1 MAQAGA
7 LRRRVL
13 FCGVAGLWAPLGWR
27 RTRRAPVAAQSLV
40 RGQFFGLVFQAL
52 PSQTLVHLSGLV
64 PCLTSLASVLSHSAV
79 SLCHASVPLHRLF
92 ALLGSPSLTCRDT
105 LCERGQH
112 WVKRIISA

>member
-13 FCGVAGLWAPLGWR
+13 FCGVAGPWAPLGGR
-27 RTRRAPVAAQSLV
+27 RTRQAPVAAQSLV

-52 PSQTLVHLSGLV
+52 PSQTLVHPPSLV

-79 SLCHASVPLHRLF
+79 SRLCTF
-92 ALLGSPSLTCRDT
+92 AQAVCSL
-105 LCERGQH
+105 
-112 WVKRIISA
+112 RIDLWINSMLAE